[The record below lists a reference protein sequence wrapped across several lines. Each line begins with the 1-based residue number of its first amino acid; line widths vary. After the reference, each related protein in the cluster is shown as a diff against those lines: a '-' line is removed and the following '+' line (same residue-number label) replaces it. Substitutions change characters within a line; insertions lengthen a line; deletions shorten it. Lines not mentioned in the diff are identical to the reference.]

1 MRRQGTVTAA
11 SALGLAAA
19 LCAAATLA
27 ADPATGSLEGVAG
40 RIRLPAAIEVRSQA
54 PEAVRGGQRGVH
66 DLSLTRNGKPA
77 QALLSQSCVTAPQD
91 LRTEKNLEVLMQG
104 LAVMQRQSLGQVNG
118 WVTVGERRGYRMDTV
133 RDGSQAAT
141 MWMVPMGE
149 HMVVLRFERPTDFA
163 LDDET
168 INAIERMELRC
179 GTNP

>member
-11 SALGLAAA
+11 GALGLAAA

-27 ADPATGSLEGVAG
+27 ADPAPGSLEGVAG
-40 RIRLPAAIEVRSQA
+40 RVRLPLAIEAQSAA
-54 PEAVRGGQRGVH
+54 PEAVRGGQRSVH
-66 DLSLTRNGKPA
+66 ALSLSRNGKTE
-77 QALLSQSCVTAPQD
+77 QAMLSQSCVTAPPD

-104 LAVMQRQSLGQVNG
+104 LAVMQRQSLGKVNG
-118 WVTVGERRGYRMDTV
+118 WVTLGERRGYRMDSV

-149 HMVVLRFERPTDFA
+149 QMVVLRFERPTDFA

-168 INAIERMELRC
+168 INAIEKMEFRC
-179 GTNP
+179 GTTP